1 MTAHVLLR
9 VLPTAT
15 AVVLAGSPGPASTGS
30 SDAARAQSE
39 LEQAITNACADVAS
53 VWPVPAAL
61 VRAIIRQESNFNP
74 RAVSSAG
81 AIGLMQVMPF
91 NAPRVGLTEA
101 ELSEPRKNVLAGTRL
116 LAVLLKHYEGDLISS
131 LAAYNA
137 KPRKL
142 FAPLPENG
150 ETPGYVRAVLR
161 YYRDYGGK
169 VVMAPPR
176 ADARAHEGRESKQD
190 VRSGTPAQP

>member
-1 MTAHVLLR
+1 MTAHVLLMS
-9 VLPTAT
+9 T
-15 AVVLAGSPGPASTGS
+15 AVVLAGSPGTASTGS
-30 SDAARAQSE
+30 ADAGRAESE
-39 LEQAITNACADVAS
+39 LEQAIANACADVSS

-74 RAVSSAG
+74 RAVSPAG

-91 NAPRVGLTEA
+91 NAPRVGFTEA
-101 ELSEPRKNVLAGTRL
+101 ELWEPSKNVLAGTRL

-169 VVMAPPR
+169 VVMSPQPR
-176 ADARAHEGRESKQD
+176 DSQVDEPKRNANDDGPAR
-190 VRSGTPAQP
+190 